1 MSAFL
6 CEKELF
12 FALSCFAVGKS
23 HSSMRVNPNYL
34 DIDKQSAFKCPQ
46 NGTGYASNSA
56 YDLAVA
62 IFYAN
67 VLQEENIRSLVA
79 RYGEG
84 GAEDF
89 TDDDLSIPLEIKRIP
104 PTQLNAVQLFKLCDC
119 LEYQSCETS
128 DYEESLAF
136 KILTKIR
143 REIIQTLD
151 GYANAKWGI
160 PEHARVMYQLDG
172 RFQQEPE
179 PISIFNL

>member
-12 FALSCFAVGKS
+12 FALSCFAVSKS
-23 HSSMRVNPNYL
+23 HGSMRVNPNYL
-34 DIDKQSAFKCPQ
+34 DTDKMSAFKCPQ
-46 NGTGYASNSA
+46 NGTGHATNSA

-62 IFYAN
+62 NFYAN
-67 VLQEENIRSLVA
+67 VLQEENIRSLEA

-89 TDDDLSIPLEIKRIP
+89 TDEDLTKPLEIKRIP

-128 DYEESLAF
+128 DYEDSLAF

-143 REIIQTLD
+143 REIIHTLD
-151 GYANAKWGI
+151 GYEDASWGM
-160 PEHARVMYQLDG
+160 PEHARAVYQSEG